1 MAADLSRF
9 LPNFLETLIDPSKVK
24 FYNTYIVMDRAIES
38 IKKYVRAANYLTVTQ
53 IYLQDNYLLKRPL
66 TSSDIKPKL
75 FGHWGTCPGIN
86 FVYGNLNYLVKKHKQ
101 SAVFVLGP
109 GHGMPGLQA
118 NLFLEGT
125 LEKYYPQASLDE
137 KGIGYVSK
145 MFAWPHGFS
154 SHCSP
159 ETPGLILEGGELGYS
174 LSSAYGAVLDNPELL
189 AVCLIGDGE
198 AETGAIAAGW
208 HINKLIDPKTSG
220 AVLPILHVNGYKI
233 SGPTIFSRMS
243 DDELRDLFSGYGYE
257 PFFVQGDDLYGQM
270 FETMEACY
278 QRIAEIQKKARTT
291 DEHFKPRFPMIIMK
305 SPKGWTT
312 VKEIGGQKIE
322 GTILAHQVVMPS
334 LRGDEQELQALEDWL
349 KSYHFD
355 ELFDSKKGFSSDITT
370 SIPEDE
376 LRVGDNKHMFGTAYK
391 SLVLPKSKDLAKD
404 ASTPGKIQSN
414 AMRMSGTYLR
424 QVFDLNKA
432 DNNVR
437 LMSPDE
443 TYSNRLDEVFQ
454 STSRGFVWPH
464 DKDDKDITRDGR
476 VMEMLSEH
484 NMHGLAQGYVLTGRH
499 AVFTTY
505 EAFAQIFSSMAH
517 MYQKFLKWT
526 LRMPWRHDIP
536 SMNYLLTSTAWR
548 QEHNGYSHQN
558 PSFVSGMLEK
568 HNDFIKAYFPVDDNS
583 MLATMEEIMASKNQM
598 NIVTAGKTPEPR
610 WVSYEQAKETLKN
623 GLLTWDFA
631 SDENPH
637 VVLVGIGDYVTK
649 EAMAAIE
656 LIKKDAPDIRVRF
669 VNIARLQAQCACDDI
684 NHPQL
689 PDAERYFTLDKPVIV
704 TFHGYPEVMQAMLFH
719 VKNPQRFSVHGYVEE
734 GGTTTPFDMM
744 VRNQTDRYHLA
755 IEVLEKAGHALSAD
769 VKESLLSKYNQALKD
784 HYAYIIKNG
793 ADPKEIEQWQ
803 WAGELPKSSGADDVN
818 HLDLFRNA
826 RTIAFVGLSDK
837 PERHSHIVAKYFQDK
852 GFRIIP
858 VNPKVKE
865 VLGEKSYPSLTAIP
879 NNIHIDIVDIFRK
892 PTEVLP
898 HMEEVVERGGI
909 NTVWLAEGVNSRETE
924 DFAEDYGLTMITNFC
939 ILEAHKQIKL

>member
-1 MAADLSRF
+1 
-9 LPNFLETLIDPSKVK
+9 
-24 FYNTYIVMDRAIES
+24 MDSAIEK

-66 TSSDIKPKL
+66 MPLDIKPKL

-101 SAVFVLGP
+101 SSVFVLGP

-125 LEKYYPQASLDE
+125 LKKYYPQATLDE
-137 KGIGYVSK
+137 KGVAYVSK
-145 MFAWPHGFS
+145 MFAWPYGFS

-174 LSSAYGAVLDNPELL
+174 LASAYGSVLDNPELL

-208 HINKLIDPKTSG
+208 HINKLIDPATSG

-243 DDELRDLFSGYGYE
+243 DKELKALFTGYGYE
-257 PFFVQGDDLYGQM
+257 PFIVQGKDLYKEM
-270 FETMEACY
+270 FETMETCY
-278 QRIAEIQKKARTT
+278 QKIVEIQKRAR
-291 DEHFKPRFPMIIMK
+291 EGEIFSPRFPMIILK

-312 VKEIGGQKIE
+312 VKEIHGQKVE
-322 GTILAHQVVMPS
+322 GTILAHQVVMPGV
-334 LRGDEQELQALEDWL
+334 RGDDQELSALEEWL
-349 KSYHFD
+349 RSYKFD
-355 ELFDSKKGFSSDITT
+355 ELFDAKKGLSKDILD
-370 SIPEDE
+370 ILPAEE
-376 LRVGDNKHMFGTAYK
+376 LWIGDNPHMFGKPYK
-391 SLVLPKSKDLAKD
+391 PLIVPKSETLAKE
-404 ASTPGKIQSN
+404 AEIPGKIQSN
-414 AMRMSGTYLR
+414 AMRMAGTYLR
-424 QVFDLNKA
+424 HVFALNKK
-432 DNNVR
+432 DKNIR

-454 STSRGFVWPH
+454 ETTRGWVWPI
-464 DKDDKDITRDGR
+464 DKNDKDITRDGR

-526 LRMPWRHDIP
+526 RKMDWRHDIP

-583 MLATMEEIMASKNQM
+583 MLAVMEEIMSSKNQM

-610 WVSYEQAKETLKN
+610 WLTYEQAKETLQQ

-637 VVLVGIGDYVTK
+637 IVLVGIGDYVTK
-649 EAMAAIE
+649 ETLAAIE
-656 LIKKDAPDIRVRF
+656 LVKKEAPEIRIRF
-669 VNIARLQAQCACDDI
+669 VNICRLQAACSCEEI
-684 NHPQL
+684 NHPQI

-704 TFHGYPEVMQAMLFH
+704 NFHGYPETMQAMLFH
-719 VKNPQRFSVHGYVEE
+719 IKNPERFSVHGYVEE
-734 GGTTTPFDMM
+734 GGTTTPFDMQ
-744 VRNQTDRYHLA
+744 VRNKTDRFHLA
-755 IEVLEKAGHALSAD
+755 SEIVETMAAQGVIEGAKAEKLQKQYAQVL
-769 VKESLLSKYNQALKD
+769 KE
-784 HYAYIIKNG
+784 HYVYITKNG
-793 ADPKEIEQWQ
+793 ADPEEIEKWQ
-803 WAGELPKSSGADDVN
+803 WEGELPKTTTVAEIK
-818 HLDLFRNA
+818 HIDLLKQA
-826 RTIAFVGLSDK
+826 RTIAFIGLSDK
-837 PERHSHIVAKYFQDK
+837 SDRHSNRVAKYFKKK
-852 GFRIIP
+852 GYRIIP
-858 VNPKVKE
+858 VNPNLPE
-865 VLGEKSYPSLTAIP
+865 VLGEKSYAHLSDIP
-879 NNIHIDIVDIFRK
+879 KDIRIDIVDIFRK
-892 PTEVLP
+892 KSEVVP

-909 NTVWLAEGVNSRETE
+909 NTVWLAEGIQSHEAE
-924 DFAEDYGLTMITNFC
+924 DFAEDYGLTLVTNFC
-939 ILEAHKQIKL
+939 ILEAYKQIKSH